1 LKKIKKILR
10 TTLQN
15 TLSPLGWVTEE
26 KRISVQPCKCGSP
39 HGLGDEKEKRG
50 TKMEKQKTNSSITA
64 EELKRMSEVDIRTV
78 DRNELVDIETVEINK
93 ELPPIERVEDY
104 IRQIKNPYC
113 YLSHGV
119 KVKISFAGK
128 KKLEDCISDAMF
140 A

>member
-1 LKKIKKILR
+1 
-10 TTLQN
+10 
-15 TLSPLGWVTEE
+15 
-26 KRISVQPCKCGSP
+26 
-39 HGLGDEKEKRG
+39 
-50 TKMEKQKTNSSITA
+50 MEKQKTNSIITA
-64 EELKRMSEVDIRTV
+64 EELRKMSEVDIRTV
-78 DRNELVDIETVEINK
+78 DRNELVDIETVEIRTDLPK
-93 ELPPIERVEDY
+93 EERIMDY

>member
-1 LKKIKKILR
+1 MKNQTNNPI
-10 TTLQN
+10 
-15 TLSPLGWVTEE
+15 
-26 KRISVQPCKCGSP
+26 IS
-39 HGLGDEKEKRG
+39 
-50 TKMEKQKTNSSITA
+50 A

-78 DRNELVDIETVEINK
+78 DKNELVDIETVKINK